1 MKQVDRELTTC
12 GLCRRDVTAF
22 TIQVLYAEVT

>member
-1 MKQVDRELTTC
+1 MKQVDRELEAC

-22 TIQVLYAEVT
+22 TVQVLYVAVT